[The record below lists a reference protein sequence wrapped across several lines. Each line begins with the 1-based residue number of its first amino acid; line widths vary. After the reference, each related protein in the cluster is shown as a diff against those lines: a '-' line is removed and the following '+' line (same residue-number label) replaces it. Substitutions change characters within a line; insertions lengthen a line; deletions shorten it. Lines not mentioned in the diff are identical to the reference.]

1 MIRAQQKIAN
11 LRGAN
16 ADQDAGIK
24 IVLRACQEPLR
35 AIAYNA
41 GAEPSVV
48 ANAVLA
54 GDGSY
59 GYNAALDTYGDL
71 VEQGV
76 IDPTKV
82 TRTAL
87 TNAASVA
94 GLLLTTECAINDS
107 PLDKK
112 DASPDMGMM

>member
-1 MIRAQQKIAN
+1 
-11 LRGAN
+11 
-16 ADQDAGIK
+16 
-24 IVLRACQEPLR
+24 
-35 AIAYNA
+35 
-41 GAEPSVV
+41 VV

-87 TNAASVA
+87 TNAASIA
-94 GLLLTTECAINDS
+94 GLLLTTECSINES
-107 PLDKK
+107 PLAKK
-112 DASPDMGMM
+112 DATPEMGMM